1 MIQFIELKDAAVYSV
16 QKREAS
22 KLGDII
28 FGVSDISGCS
38 AIEDEKY
45 KTIVS
50 LKSGGLLLT
59 ATTYKEIKSRLITEE
74 K

>member
-1 MIQFIELKDAAVYSV
+1 MIRFIELKDAAVYSP

-22 KLGDII
+22 KLGDVI

-45 KTIVS
+45 KAVVS

-59 ATTYKEIKSRLITEE
+59 ATTYEEIKSKLITEDE
-74 K
+74 